1 MSSYLFKLLLVL
13 PIFNLSRLFSSLI
26 LLCLLSLTLEV
37 LSSLNL
43 SRAKEYSALTFLSS
57 KFFKQRFTT
66 LTALLLIIEGLFY
79 TFVLYFEKDVL
90 SSYVV

>member
-13 PIFNLSRLFSSLI
+13 PVFNLSRLFSSLI

-57 KFFKQRFTT
+57 KFFKQRFAT
-66 LTALLLIIEGLFY
+66 LTALLLIIEGLFH
-79 TFVLYFEKDVL
+79 TFVLCFKKDVL

>member
-13 PIFNLSRLFSSLI
+13 PIFNLSRLFGSLI

-43 SRAKEYSALTFLSS
+43 SRAKEYSALTFLNS
-57 KFFKQRFTT
+57 KFFKQRFAT

>member
-1 MSSYLFKLLLVL
+1 MLLLL
-13 PIFNLSRLFSSLI
+13 PVFNLSSLLGSFI
-26 LLCLLSLTLEV
+26 LLCLLSLTLKV

-57 KFFKQRFTT
+57 KFFKQRFAT
-66 LTALLLIIEGLFY
+66 LAALLLIIEGLFY
-79 TFVLYFEKDVL
+79 TFVLYSKKDIL